1 MHLQKLIAFF
11 LVGMATLA
19 LETAFTRVFSIMYFY
34 HYGFFIISTAMA
46 GLGLGAV
53 LAALKIPAALFA
65 DDRDRAGIIWLA
77 TAIITPLSLLAVV
90 VYQFQPYKLG
100 ISPADTGRFLLDAVF
115 LTAPFIAI
123 GMGSALVFARYAA
136 SSGKVYGVNM
146 AGGAAGALVAW
157 MLFETMRPAWV
168 IIVVSGIFA
177 VTALLWTS
185 PDAAA
190 VAKIERRTKEILA
203 FLLLAGL
210 SLFAVFTEGD
220 SMRLPV
226 CTGKIL
232 SFIPDDAV
240 IYTKYDAMSR
250 VDFFDQPVYDA
261 ANMGLWGIS
270 PAYTG
275 TSPTRL
281 GITIDGWAYTS
292 SFRPDNVKN
301 MPMFFQY
308 LPSTLVYQ
316 IGFSPRNALI
326 IGSGGGLDVW
336 GAHFYNVKTIDAVE
350 INANITSAL
359 TGRLSKEAGDVFTQP
374 GVTLHTAEG
383 RAFAEHT
390 TTKYDLI
397 QLSGVDTYSSTAAG
411 AYSLTE
417 NYLYT
422 TEAFETYLR
431 RLNKGGMLTLTRWWL
446 PDENGME
453 RYSFRLLTLARQAV
467 EDMGSRVPEAHI
479 LFARSGMYTLMIVG
493 KDPIPET
500 MRARFYERC
509 ASYSYEPLFPRPYGM
524 KDNRM
529 SAFMRLENISG
540 YYDQYPYDITP
551 PTDGHPFF
559 FEMRRPFDL
568 LPKSAAVI
576 PLGQLDGQSMAA
588 LLLLETLII
597 LGFVLLWAF
606 LHLRRRAAVT
616 ETAGGPL
623 STRGIV
629 LYMLGIGLGFMLVEI
644 VLTQALVLLLGHPIY
659 ALLIVLSGI
668 LVFSGLGSMFSS
680 RIPPGRSMW
689 ITLAVAAVAALLAL
703 ILMPLIHTALPMAA
717 VIRFATGI
725 AVTALVG
732 IPMGMPFPLALRQI
746 DGAGHTAKTAAVAVN
761 AAASVCGSVLAV
773 FLSLSM
779 GFAATLLAATLAYGL
794 ASAGAYRL
802 RGSR

>member
-53 LAALKIPAALFA
+53 LAAMKIPRFLFN
-65 DDRDRAGIIWLA
+65 DDYDHAGLIWLG
-77 TAIITPLSLLAVV
+77 TAIITPLSFLAVV
-90 VYQFQPYKLG
+90 IYQFQPYLLG
-100 ISPADTGRFLLDAVF
+100 ISAADTGRFLLDAVF

-123 GMGSALVFARYAA
+123 GMGCALVFARYAA
-136 SSGKVYGVNM
+136 TSGKVYGVNM
-146 AGGAAGALVAW
+146 AGGALGALVAW
-157 MLFETMRPAWV
+157 IFFETMRPGWV
-168 IIVVSGIFA
+168 ILIVSGIFA
-177 VTALLWTS
+177 LVALLWTNTES
-185 PDAAA
+185 NKAA
-190 VAKIERRTKEILA
+190 KRERRIKEIVAFIMLSALA
-203 FLLLAGL
+203 MY
-210 SLFAVFTEGD
+210 AVFTEGE

-226 CTGKIL
+226 CTGKML
-232 SFIPDDAV
+232 SFIPEDSV
-240 IYTKYDAMSR
+240 IHTQYDAMSR

-261 ANMGLWGIS
+261 AYLGLWGIS
-270 PAYTG
+270 PTYKGAP
-275 TSPTRL
+275 PTRL

-292 SFRPDNVKN
+292 SFRPTDPQN

-316 IGFSPRNALI
+316 TGFSPRNALI

-336 GAHFYNVKTIDAVE
+336 GAYFNKVERIDAVE

-359 TGRLSKEAGDVFTQP
+359 TGKLRKEAGDVFTKP

-383 RAFAEHT
+383 RGFAEHT
-390 TTKYDLI
+390 KNTYDLV

-422 TEAFETYLR
+422 VEAFETYLK
-431 RLNKGGMLTLTRWWL
+431 RLNKGGMLTLTRWYL
-446 PDENGME
+446 PDEQGYE
-453 RYSFRLLTLARQAV
+453 RYSFRLLTLAREAI
-467 EDMGSRVPEAHI
+467 ERMGSKIPETHI
-479 LFARSGMYTLMIVG
+479 LFARAGAYTLMIVG

-500 MRARFYERC
+500 LRARFYERC
-509 ASYSYEPLFPRPYGM
+509 AHYQYEVLFPRPFGM
-524 KDNRM
+524 ADNRL
-529 SAFMRLENISG
+529 SSFMKLEDTSQFFA
-540 YYDQYPYDITP
+540 DYPYDVTP

-559 FEMRRPFDL
+559 FEVRRPFDL
-568 LPKSAAVI
+568 LPKSAAVV

-588 LLLLETLII
+588 LLLFETICILAIVLVWALLLI
-597 LGFVLLWAF
+597 
-606 LHLRRRAAVT
+606 RRRGRKLPGS
-616 ETAGGPL
+616 TA
-623 STRGIV
+623 SSARGIV

-668 LVFSGLGSMFSS
+668 LVFSGIGSMISARLQPNS
-680 RIPPGRSMW
+680 NMW
-689 ITLAVAAVAALLAL
+689 VALVVAAIAAMLAL
-703 ILMPLIHTALPMAA
+703 ILMPLIHAAMPATTAL
-717 VIRFATGI
+717 RFVAGI
-725 AVTALVG
+725 AITALVG

-746 DGAGHTAKTAAVAVN
+746 DTSGHATKTAAIAIN
-761 AAASVCGSVLAV
+761 SAASVCGSVLAV
-773 FLSLSM
+773 FLSLSL
-779 GFAATLLAATLAYGL
+779 GFAATLLAAALAYGI
-794 ASAGAYRL
+794 AGFGAYRL